1 MRAYKKKGSKTLFLL
16 GILFVVTGINAFI
29 IYNFINPT
37 KMVTVSLLDAENYS
51 TEVKTEYLEPGYQV
65 KVGDEVLDEKD
76 YKVEVKGEV
85 DTSKIGEYEL
95 TYNVKY
101 KNRTYE
107 LKRKV
112 SVVDTEAPVLNIK
125 NESVEIDFC
134 SKKEKNELSYEVTD
148 NFDEN
153 LTEKVV
159 REEVEDKII
168 LSVEDSSGNKTIKE
182 VPVVYSA
189 KPNDVLGLNGSKN
202 MYIVVGSTYEEK
214 GVKSE
219 DGCGNKI
226 GDVKT
231 EGSVD
236 TSKVGDYTITYIVT
250 KNGKEEK
257 ITRTVHVVENVP
269 IQNNDDGTG
278 KVVYLTFDDGP
289 GGYTQSLLDILDKYP
304 SVKVTFFVT
313 NQFPKYNYL
322 IGEEA
327 KRGHT
332 VAVHTLTHKW
342 NVYSSVEAYRA
353 DFDAMN
359 DIIEQ
364 QTGKR
369 SQLFRFPGGS
379 SNTISRNYSKGVVRA
394 IAQSMQA
401 DGYVY
406 FDWNVDSEDAAG
418 AGTDKAYNNVVR
430 GISRRNSSVVL
441 MHDIHKTSIPAAER
455 IIQYG
460 LEHGYEFRGL
470 TASSPTAHHGINN

>member
-1 MRAYKKKGSKTLFLL
+1 MGKIKGSKIFFLIVL
-16 GILFVVTGINAFI
+16 LVVTGVNAFI
-29 IYNFINPT
+29 IYNFLNPT
-37 KMVTVSLLDAENYS
+37 RKVTVALLESENYS
-51 TEVKTEYLEPGYQV
+51 TEVKTDFNDPGYEV
-65 KVGDEVLDEKD
+65 KVGKDVLDKKD
-76 YKVEVKGEV
+76 YTVEVKGEV
-85 DTSKIGEYEL
+85 DTSKLGEYEL
-95 TYNVKY
+95 TYNIKY
-101 KNRTYE
+101 KHKTYE
-107 LKRKV
+107 VKRKV
-112 SVVDTEAPVLNIK
+112 NVVDTEAPTLNVE
-125 NESVEIDFC
+125 NEKIEIDYC
-134 SKKEKNELSYEVTD
+134 TKKEKSELKYSVVD
-148 NFDEN
+148 NYDED
-153 LTEKVV
+153 LTEKVT
-159 REEVEDKII
+159 REEIEEKIV
-168 LSVEDSSGNKTIKE
+168 LTVEDSSGNKTIKE
-182 VPVVYSA
+182 VPIEYTA
-189 KPNDVLGLNGSKN
+189 KPKDVLGLNGSAN
-202 MYIVVGSTYEEK
+202 IYVVVGGTYEEQ

-219 DGCGNKI
+219 DGCGNKL
-226 GDVKT
+226 GEVKT

-236 TSKVGDYTITYIVT
+236 TSKVGDYVITYIVN

-257 ITRTVHVVENVP
+257 LTRTVHVVENVP
-269 IQNNDDGTG
+269 IQNNEDGTG

-304 SVKVTFFVT
+304 EVKVTFFVT

-327 KRGHT
+327 RRGHT

-342 NVYSSVEAYRA
+342 NIYTNVETYRD
-353 DFDAMN
+353 DFNKMN

-394 IAQSMQA
+394 IAQAMQA

-418 AGTDKAYNNVVR
+418 AGTERAYNNVVR

-460 LEHGYEFRGL
+460 LEHGYTFKGL
-470 TASSPTAHHGINN
+470 TTSSPTAHHGINN